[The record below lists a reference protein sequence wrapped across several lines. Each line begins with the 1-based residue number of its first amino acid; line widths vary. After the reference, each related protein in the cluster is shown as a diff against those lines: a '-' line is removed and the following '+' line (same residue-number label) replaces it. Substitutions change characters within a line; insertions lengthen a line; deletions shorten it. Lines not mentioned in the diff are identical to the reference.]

1 MREKTLKQKIR
12 ELTRYR
18 KNGLTQLSEVKE
30 FENAKKLREQ
40 FKTDKSNLKSNKSP
54 LKGFSQP
61 NSSDIL
67 RMRYNY
73 ELLSTAE
80 RELCSDIGISSS
92 QYNIGKLKY
101 FLAYNRD
108 SSSCSSRETARGAV
122 GGELKSEQ
130 VLRLDEFFEQS
141 GWLYK

>member
-18 KNGLTQLSEVKE
+18 KNGLTQLNEVKE
-30 FENAKKLREQ
+30 FENAKKLRDQ
-40 FKTDKSNLKSNKSP
+40 LKTDKSTLKSHKSP
-54 LKGFSQP
+54 LKSFSQP

-80 RELCSDIGISSS
+80 RELCSEIGISSS
-92 QYNIGKLKY
+92 QYNTAKLKY

-108 SSSCSSRETARGAV
+108 GSDSRERGRESV
-122 GGELKSEQ
+122 GNELKTEQ
-130 VLRLDEFFEQS
+130 ANRLDEFFEQS

>member
-18 KNGLTQLSEVKE
+18 KNGLTQLNEIKE
-30 FENAKKLREQ
+30 FENAKKLRDQ
-40 FKTDKSNLKSNKSP
+40 IKTDKSTLKSYKSP

-73 ELLSTAE
+73 ELLSIAE
-80 RELCSDIGISSS
+80 RELCSEIGISSS
-92 QYNIGKLKY
+92 QYNTGKLKY

-108 SSSCSSRETARGAV
+108 SSSSSREIAREVV
-122 GGELKSEQ
+122 GNDLKSEQ
-130 VLRLDEFFEQS
+130 AFKLDEFFEQS